1 MLTGLLSIRTS
12 IMVECKIGERYV
24 RRKEIR
30 QELQGVVGK
39 AGAENRNK
47 SSDPV
52 RNEGT
57 VRNSRLQRTAA
68 SAVAPKCSGNKIC
81 IGVL

>member
-1 MLTGLLSIRTS
+1 MSEEKKYDRNYRESPVKLALKTGI
-12 IMVECKIGERYV
+12 
-24 RRKEIR
+24 
-30 QELQGVVGK
+30 K
-39 AGAENRNK
+39 ASE
-47 SSDPV
+47 PV

-68 SAVAPKCSGNKIC
+68 SAVAPKYSGNKIC